1 MPPIASLTRWS
12 NSRVSGHRVRAVA
25 FDLDA
30 ALAQA
35 NELGASDLHVKV
47 PSVPRLRIGGVLRP
61 LPGAEGIS
69 PADTEMLMHQVLATP
84 QKREQFEQRGAVE
97 VSYYTSEARF
107 RASVFSQRGSVALI
121 FRLITEAPT
130 PEGLG
135 IPSVVLDWSNAN
147 QGLVIV
153 GGPTGS
159 GKSTTSAVVLRL
171 INEKRQCHIITIE
184 DPIEYLHPDIE
195 GLVSQREIGVDAPN
209 FHDALRSALRQD
221 PDVIL
226 VGEVRDEETAMT
238 ALRAAETGHLVIC
251 TIHTSGAAE
260 SIQRFVELFGERNEH
275 TAREL
280 LAASLV
286 GVVSQR
292 LIPGAERPLV
302 LNPEVLVTTARVQDM
317 LREAAPASA
326 LQETMIEGSYYGM
339 RTFDQDLTSK
349 VKSGEVDETT
359 AFGYATNAQDFKLM
373 LQGSLISRAQA
384 GEASLSFMEAESED
398 AAPPGASVDRR

>member
-1 MPPIASLTRWS
+1 
-12 NSRVSGHRVRAVA
+12 VS

-35 NELGASDLHVKV
+35 NALGASDLHVKV
-47 PSVPRLRIGGVLRP
+47 PSRPRARIGGVLKP
-61 LPGAEGIS
+61 LPDSAPVT
-69 PADTEMLMHQVLATP
+69 PADTELLMHQVLATEA
-84 QKREQFEQRGAVE
+84 KREQYDQRGAVE
-97 VSYYTSEARF
+97 VSYYTHEARF

-135 IPSVVLDWSNAN
+135 IPETVLGWSQAK

-159 GKSTTSAVVLRL
+159 GKSTTSAVVIRL
-171 INEKRQCHIITIE
+171 INEARPCHIVTIE
-184 DPIEYLHPDIE
+184 DPIEYLHPDNE
-195 GLVSQREIGVDAPN
+195 ALVSQREIGVDAPN

-238 ALRAAETGHLVIC
+238 ALRAAETGHLVFC

-275 TAREL
+275 VAREL
-280 LAASLV
+280 VASSLV

-292 LIPGAERPLV
+292 LIPAPGGNLA
-302 LNPEVLVTTARVQDM
+302 LNPDVLVATGRVRDM
-317 LREAAPASA
+317 LRDAAPASA
-326 LQETMIEGSYYGM
+326 LQEAMVEGSYYGM
-339 RTFDQDLTSK
+339 QTFDQDLAEK
-349 VKSGEVDETT
+349 VRAAVIDEKT
-359 AFGYATNAQDFKLM
+359 ALAYATNLQDFKLM
-373 LQGSLISRAQA
+373 LQGSLITRAAA
-384 GEASLSFMEAESED
+384 GASSLSFMHPEQD
-398 AAPPGASVDRR
+398 DAPPPGVPLDERQ

>member
-1 MPPIASLTRWS
+1 M
-12 NSRVSGHRVRAVA
+12 A

-30 ALAQA
+30 ALAEA
-35 NELGASDLHVKV
+35 HRVGASDLHVKV
-47 PSVPRLRIGGVLRP
+47 PSVPRVRLGGVLRP
-61 LPGAEGIS
+61 LPDAEPIT
-69 PADTEMLMHQVLATP
+69 PAETEALMYQVLMSDA
-84 QKREQFEQRGAVE
+84 KRLQFEQRGAVE
-97 VSYYTSEARF
+97 VSYYTNEARF
-107 RASVFSQRGSVALI
+107 RASVFRQRGSVALI
-121 FRLITEAPT
+121 FRLFTEAPT

-135 IPSVVLDWSNAN
+135 IPQVVLDWSSAH

-171 INEKRQCHIITIE
+171 INEQRPCHIITIE
-184 DPIEYLHPDIE
+184 DPIEYLHPDIQA
-195 GLVSQREIGVDAPN
+195 LVSQREIGADAPN

-275 TAREL
+275 VAREL
-280 LAASLV
+280 LASSLI

-292 LIPGAERPLV
+292 LLPTPSDNLV
-302 LNPEVLVTTARVQDM
+302 LNPEVLVSTGRVQDM
-317 LREAAPASA
+317 LREAAPATA
-326 LQETMIEGSYYGM
+326 LQEAMVGGSYDGM
-339 RTFDQDLTSK
+339 RTFDQDLVEK
-349 VKSGEVDETT
+349 VS
-359 AFGYATNAQDFKLM
+359 
-373 LQGSLISRAQA
+373 A
-384 GEASLSFMEAESED
+384 GD
-398 AAPPGASVDRR
+398 ID

>member
-1 MPPIASLTRWS
+1 
-12 NSRVSGHRVRAVA
+12 VA
-25 FDLDA
+25 FDLDL

-35 NELGASDLHVKV
+35 TELGASDLHVKV
-47 PSVPRLRIGGVLRP
+47 PAKPRVRIGGILQP
-61 LPGAEGIS
+61 LPGGERVS
-69 PADTEMLMHQVLATP
+69 PADTERLMLQVLATEA
-84 QKREQFEQRGAVE
+84 KRRQFEERGAVE
-97 VSYYTSEARF
+97 VSYYTSAARF
-107 RASVFSQRGSVALI
+107 RASVFRQRGSVALI

-130 PEGLG
+130 PAGLG
-135 IPSVVLDWSNAN
+135 IPEVVLDWSKAN

-159 GKSTTSAVVLRL
+159 GKSTTSAVVIRL
-171 INEKRQCHIITIE
+171 INERRSCHIVTIE

-195 GLVSQREIGVDAPN
+195 ALVSQREIGVDSPN

-238 ALRAAETGHLVIC
+238 ALRAAETGHLVLC

-275 TAREL
+275 VAREL

-292 LIPGAERPLV
+292 LIPSTENRVV
-302 LNPEVLVTTARVQDM
+302 LNPEVLVSTARVQDM
-317 LREAAPASA
+317 LRDGAPASA
-326 LQETMIEGSYYGM
+326 VQEAMLEGSYYGM
-339 RTFDQDLTSK
+339 QTFDQDLTEK
-349 VKSGEVDETT
+349 VKSGAIDEKT
-359 AFGYATNAQDFKLM
+359 AFAYAVNPQDFKLM
-373 LQGSLISRAQA
+373 LQGSLITRAAA
-384 GEASLSFMEAESED
+384 GEASLSFLHPETEGVS
-398 AAPPGASVDRR
+398 APGLPVDRR

>member
-1 MPPIASLTRWS
+1 MWRG
-12 NSRVSGHRVRAVA
+12 SGLRVRRVA

-47 PSVPRLRIGGVLRP
+47 PSTPRLRIGGELRP
-61 LPGAEGIS
+61 LDGFGPVTPAE
-69 PADTEMLMHQVLATP
+69 TEELMGRVLTSEV
-84 QKREQFEQRGAVE
+84 KRRQFDDRGAVE
-97 VSYYTSEARF
+97 VSYYTDQARF
-107 RASVFSQRGSVALI
+107 RASVFRQRGSAALI

-135 IPSVVLDWSNAN
+135 IPDAVLQWSKSH

-159 GKSTTSAVVLRL
+159 GKSTTSAVLIRL
-171 INEKRQCHIITIE
+171 INERRPCHIVTIE
-184 DPIEYLHPDIE
+184 DPIEYLHPDISA
-195 GLVSQREIGVDAPN
+195 LVSQREIGVDAPN

-238 ALRAAETGHLVIC
+238 ALRAAETGHLVLC

-275 TAREL
+275 VAREL
-280 LAASLV
+280 LASSLV

-292 LIPGAERPLV
+292 LVPAVVKPVV
-302 LNPEVLVTTARVQDM
+302 LNPEVLAATARVRDL
-317 LREAAPASA
+317 LRAAAPANA
-326 LQETMIEGSYYGM
+326 LQEAMLEGSYYGM
-339 RTFDQDLTSK
+339 RTFDQDLNDK
-349 VKSGEVDETT
+349 VRGGSVSEKT
-359 AFGYATNAQDFKLM
+359 ALAYATNPQDFKLM
-373 LQGSLISRAQA
+373 LAGSLVTRAAA
-384 GEASLSFMEAESED
+384 GEASVAFMDQA
-398 AAPPGASVDRR
+398 GG

>member
-1 MPPIASLTRWS
+1 M
-12 NSRVSGHRVRAVA
+12 A

-30 ALAQA
+30 ALAEA
-35 NELGASDLHVKV
+35 HRVGASDLHVKV
-47 PSVPRLRIGGVLRP
+47 PSVPRVRVGGVLQP
-61 LPGAEGIS
+61 LALADPITPAE
-69 PADTEMLMHQVLATP
+69 TETLMHQVLGSST
-84 QKREQFEQRGAVE
+84 KRDQFEQRGAVE
-97 VSYYTSEARF
+97 VSYYTNEARF
-107 RASVFSQRGSVALI
+107 RASVFRQRGSVALI
-121 FRLITEAPT
+121 FRLITEAPKA
-130 PEGLG
+130 EGLG
-135 IPSVVLDWSNAN
+135 IPQVVLDWSSAH

-171 INEKRQCHIITIE
+171 INEQRPCHIITIE
-184 DPIEYLHPDIE
+184 DPIEYLHADIQA
-195 GLVSQREIGVDAPN
+195 LVSQREIGADAPN

-275 TAREL
+275 VAREL
-280 LAASLV
+280 VAASLV

-292 LIPGAERPLV
+292 LIPTRDGALV
-302 LNPEVLVTTARVQDM
+302 LNPEVLVATARVQEM
-317 LREAAPASA
+317 LRDGAPANA
-326 LQETMIEGSYYGM
+326 LQETMVEGSYYGM
-339 RTFDQDLTSK
+339 GTFDQDLRQK
-349 VKSGEVDETT
+349 VQDGTIDEKT
-359 AFGYATNAQDFKLM
+359 AFAYATNPQDFKLM

-384 GEASLSFMEAESED
+384 GEASMSFMEAESED
-398 AAPPGASVDRR
+398 APPPGAPVDRR

>member
-1 MPPIASLTRWS
+1 M
-12 NSRVSGHRVRAVA
+12 A

-35 NELGASDLHVKV
+35 NQLGASDLHVKV
-47 PSVPRLRIGGVLRP
+47 PSVPRLRVGGVLQP
-61 LPGAEGIS
+61 LPGAGRVT
-69 PADTEMLMHQVLATP
+69 PADTEELALQVLTSDT
-84 QKREQFEQRGAVE
+84 KRQQFEERGAVE
-97 VSYYTSEARF
+97 VSYYTNEARF
-107 RASVFSQRGSVALI
+107 RASVFRQRGSAALI

-130 PEGLG
+130 PDGLG
-135 IPSVVLDWSNAN
+135 IPTVVLNWAQSK

-159 GKSTTSAVVLRL
+159 GKSTTSAVVIRL
-171 INEKRQCHIITIE
+171 INEQRSCHVITIE

-195 GLVSQREIGVDAPN
+195 ALVSQREIGTDAPN

-226 VGEVRDEETAMT
+226 IGEVRDEETAMT
-238 ALRAAETGHLVIC
+238 ALRAAETGHLVFC

-260 SIQRFVELFGERNEH
+260 SMQRFVELFGERNEH
-275 TAREL
+275 VAREL

-292 LIPGAERPLV
+292 LIPNTDGALV
-302 LNPEVLVTTARVQDM
+302 LNPEVLVATARVQDM

-326 LQETMIEGSYYGM
+326 LQEAMIEGSYYGM
-339 RTFDQDLTSK
+339 RTFDQDLTEK
-349 VKSGEVDETT
+349 VKSGVLDEKVALT
-359 AFGYATNAQDFKLM
+359 YATNPQDFKLM
-373 LQGSLISRAQA
+373 LAGSLITRAAA
-384 GEASLSFMEAESED
+384 GEASMSFMHPQGD
-398 AAPPGASVDRR
+398 DAPPPGGTPIRR

>member
-1 MPPIASLTRWS
+1 M
-12 NSRVSGHRVRAVA
+12 A

-30 ALAQA
+30 ALAEA
-35 NELGASDLHVKV
+35 NRVGASDLHVKV
-47 PSVPRLRIGGVLRP
+47 PSVPRLRVGGVLQP
-61 LPGAEGIS
+61 LPLADPITPAETD
-69 PADTEMLMHQVLATP
+69 ALMHQVLTSST
-84 QKREQFEQRGAVE
+84 KRDQFEQRGAVE

-107 RASVFSQRGSVALI
+107 RASVFRQRGSVALI
-121 FRLITEAPT
+121 FRLITEAPKAD
-130 PEGLG
+130 GLG
-135 IPSVVLDWSNAN
+135 IPSVVLDWSSAH

-171 INEKRQCHIITIE
+171 INEQRQCHIITIE

-195 GLVSQREIGVDAPN
+195 ALVSQREIGVDAPN

-275 TAREL
+275 VAREL
-280 LAASLV
+280 LAGSLV

-292 LIPGAERPLV
+292 LIPSADGSLV
-302 LNPEVLVTTARVQDM
+302 LNPDVLVATARVREL
-317 LREAAPASA
+317 LRDGAPANV
-326 LQETMIEGSYYGM
+326 LYETMVEGSYYGM
-339 RTFDQDLTSK
+339 CTFDQDLTRK
-349 VKSGEVDETT
+349 VQEGVIEEKTGH
-359 AFGYATNAQDFKLM
+359 AYAVNPQDFKLM
-373 LQGSLISRAQA
+373 LQGSLITRAAA
-384 GEASLSFMEAESED
+384 GEAALSFMHPEGED
-398 AAPPGASVDRR
+398 A